1 MTDLTPDQARL
12 YAATIAGLIAIVR
25 SEIEDADTAEA
36 IGQGLA
42 TGALQLRVAIV
53 ITADRTAI
61 TAGIADTKGATAPA
75 PIFTHEVPTTWP
87 AELAGVGQPRH

>member
-25 SEIEDADTAEA
+25 SEIADADTAEA
-36 IGQGLA
+36 MGQALA
-42 TGALQLRVAIV
+42 AGSLQLRVAIV

-61 TAGIADTKGATAPA
+61 TAGIADGSKIA
-75 PIFTHEVPTTWP
+75 PIFTHETRTTWP
-87 AELAGVGQPRH
+87 AEFIGVGQPRH

>member
-12 YAATIAGLIAIVR
+12 YAATIAGLIAIIR
-25 SEIEDADTAEA
+25 SEIEDPQTADAV
-36 IGQGLA
+36 GRGLGA
-42 TGALQLRVAIV
+42 GALQLHVAIV

-61 TAGIADTKGATAPA
+61 TAGIADTRDGTAPA